1 MALSVEEAFRRRVI
15 LRQLCRNYLQQARH
29 QRIIAT
35 DVPPGVQANA
45 MMRFADP
52 LDRNFVRFIEF
63 SIHDGGPMPELGIL
77 GRHHVILVFEECE
90 CRLVLADVLIEL
102 IEDLRQF
109 THNERFVPGQEITSF
124 SIDLIKFQSRL
135 QILLRVHGSNISV

>member
-29 QRIIAT
+29 QRIVAT

-52 LDRNFVRFIEF
+52 LDETSYASSNFPSMMVDQCLSWAF
-63 SIHDGGPMPELGIL
+63 
-77 GRHHVILVFEECE
+77 
-90 CRLVLADVLIEL
+90 LADIM
-102 IEDLRQF
+102 
-109 THNERFVPGQEITSF
+109 
-124 SIDLIKFQSRL
+124 
-135 QILLRVHGSNISV
+135 